1 MASISPHEPQ
11 SFEEEIQFLRSEI
24 QRLTEFAQPSI
35 VTYRVLQ
42 GFLNSVVKQK
52 RKTDHEPDSI
62 RKDWKL
68 VLMNEIIKSI
78 HILMR
83 YSALFDQVYD
93 PSISVDKVQEEIVRS
108 QDKYITLLPFL
119 LVEEEEEE

>member
-1 MASISPHEPQ
+1 
-11 SFEEEIQFLRSEI
+11 
-24 QRLTEFAQPSI
+24 
-35 VTYRVLQ
+35 
-42 GFLNSVVKQK
+42 
-52 RKTDHEPDSI
+52 
-62 RKDWKL
+62 
-68 VLMNEIIKSI
+68 MNEIIKSI